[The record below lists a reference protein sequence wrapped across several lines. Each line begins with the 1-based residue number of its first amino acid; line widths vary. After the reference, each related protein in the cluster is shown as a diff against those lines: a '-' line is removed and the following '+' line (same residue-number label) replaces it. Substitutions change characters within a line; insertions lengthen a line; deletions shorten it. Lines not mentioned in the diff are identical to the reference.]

1 MRSDRSAKIANCDRK
16 KQETKK
22 FAPREEMTPVCS
34 DAKSQPNSDSKRQQI
49 FLSLSFLHSH
59 QNIDTNTIPLIT
71 LTLFFL

>member
-34 DAKSQPNSDSKRQQI
+34 DAKSQPHSDSKRQQI
-49 FLSLSFLHSH
+49 FLSLSLSLSYNH
-59 QNIDTNTIPLIT
+59 TKT
-71 LTLFFL
+71 LTQTQFLL